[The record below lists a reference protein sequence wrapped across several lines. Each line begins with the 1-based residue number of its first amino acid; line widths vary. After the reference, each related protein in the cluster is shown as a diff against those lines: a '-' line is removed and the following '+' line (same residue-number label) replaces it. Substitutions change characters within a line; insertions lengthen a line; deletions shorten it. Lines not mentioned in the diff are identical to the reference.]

1 MSWQDMSKVSLTSG
15 LVELWVG
22 LEEALLTD
30 TSITWRY
37 RPALLF
43 ECLLEFRDPR
53 AEIVHS
59 EDRRYTT
66 WLPRDDA
73 AADWSVS
80 AIEELAPEHVRT
92 APQPEVRPYGETVTL
107 TDARLAE
114 IEEDLIAHLVRTERV
129 SVYYNPNLR
138 LYSRRTESREEFL
151 ERAMEEARL
160 RLQPVLR
167 ELMREFQFQLEQL
180 RQKPLSPNIPDELR
194 SGVDVQRRRMISRL
208 EARLNRVLLDHPSSA
223 VGSTK
228 ELSDALSE
236 EERDASSIPVGV
248 ADELQPLA
256 QELERLYEAAAA
268 RARALL
274 QEAFENARECEPYTI
289 ALHPSGIRILR
300 RALLWVP
307 TPD

>member
-1 MSWQDMSKVSLTSG
+1 MSKASPTSG

-22 LEEALLTD
+22 LEEAVLAD
-30 TSITWRY
+30 ASITWRY

-80 AIEELAPEHVRT
+80 AVGELAPEHVRT
-92 APQPEVRPYGETVTL
+92 TPQPEVRPYGEAVTL
-107 TDARLAE
+107 TDARVAE
-114 IEEDLIAHLVRTERV
+114 IEDDFIAHVVRTERV

-138 LYSRRTESREEFL
+138 LYSRWNESREEFL
-151 ERAMEEARL
+151 ERATEEARL
-160 RLQPVLR
+160 RLQPTLR

-180 RQKPLSPNIPDELR
+180 RQKPLPPDIPEELR
-194 SGVDVQRRRMISRL
+194 SGVEVQRRRMISRL
-208 EARLNRVLLDHPSSA
+208 EARLHRVLLDHPSSA
-223 VGSTK
+223 ALRGDSTE
-228 ELSDALSE
+228 ELSETPSE
-236 EERDASSIPVGV
+236 GDIPQGI
-248 ADELQPLA
+248 ADELHPLA
-256 QELERLYEAAAA
+256 QELERLYAVAAA
-268 RARALL
+268 RAQALL
-274 QEAFENARECEPYTI
+274 REAFEKARECEPYTI

-307 TPD
+307 TPE